1 MGPIV
6 HSPIVA
12 DIHPVADSQVDHI
25 PAGHIPAGHIQTVVD
40 TPHSVDI
47 HPAVVADSLRSQ
59 LEAGFVVDNH
69 PEEGSPAVRHTVAD
83 SDLE

>member
-25 PAGHIPAGHIQTVVD
+25 PAGHIQTVVD

-47 HPAVVADSLRSQ
+47 HPAVVADSLRNQ